1 MDWSSAR
8 VARMRRRADL
18 KTGTTCNSNCVF
30 CVIGDQLFTGDR
42 TTEDCIAELRAS
54 RATCDDVVFTGA
66 EVTIRP
72 DFFTLVRAATRLG
85 YERIQIQTNGRMF
98 AYREFCER
106 AIAAGANEF
115 SPAIHGH
122 EAQLHDGLTR
132 APGSFVQI
140 TTAMRHLAEL
150 DQRVV
155 TNTVITKQN
164 AKHLPALAR
173 LLVELGV
180 AQYQLAFPHPTGH
193 AARHF
198 RGIVPRMAEI
208 APYVHEALRIGIAA
222 GVPCMAEAM
231 PYCLMPGLEPQVG
244 ELHIPATEIV
254 YDGYVVPDY
263 ATDRMDRGKVRFPQC
278 ASCRFEPICEG
289 PWREYP
295 ATLGSDEFVPVAG
308 ARVVDTAIVLDDRF
322 ALLGTIAPEL
332 PPPAPRTGWRAVLVY
347 PQAFSP
353 ECTAEVCGV
362 RDGLAELDA
371 RGIAVVGLAPDDAA
385 TQASFAAA
393 CSLPFPLVADPQLAL
408 ATALGARAGDRGVRR
423 STYLVDPEGRI
434 AHVIVDVD
442 AGDHARQIARAH
454 DRLHAPARPLGPG
467 PELVVLRRPAERRVA
482 P

>member
-1 MDWSSAR
+1 
-8 VARMRRRADL
+8 MRRRADL

-30 CVIGDQLFTGDR
+30 CVIGDHLFTGDR

-54 RATCDDVVFTGA
+54 RATCTDVVFTGA

-72 DFFTLVRAATRLG
+72 DFFALVKAAARLG

-122 EAQLHDGLTR
+122 EAKLHDGLTR

-140 TTAMRHLAEL
+140 TAAMRHLVAL
-150 DQRVV
+150 GQRVV

-164 AKHLPALAR
+164 ARHLPALAR
-173 LLVELGV
+173 MLIDLGV

-193 AARHF
+193 AATHF
-198 RGIVPRMAEI
+198 RGVVPRMLDI
-208 APYVHEALRIGIAA
+208 APFVHEALRIGVEA

-231 PYCLMPGLEPQVG
+231 PYCAMRGHEPRVA
-244 ELHIPATEIV
+244 ELHIPPTEIV

-263 ATDRMDRGKVRFPQC
+263 ATDRMDRGKTRFPQC
-278 ASCRFEPICEG
+278 ATCRFEPICEG

-295 ATLGSDEFVPVAG
+295 AALGSDEFVPVPG
-308 ARVVDTAIVLDDRF
+308 PRVVDTAIVLDDRF
-322 ALLGTIAPEL
+322 DLLGAVAPAL
-332 PPPAPRTGWRAVLVY
+332 PVPQRGWRAICAY

-353 ECTAEVCGV
+353 DCTAELCDV
-362 RDGLAELDA
+362 RDGAVDLAR
-371 RGIAVVGLAPDDAA
+371 RGIEVVGLAPDDAA
-385 TQASFAAA
+385 TQARFAAEHR
-393 CSLPFPLVADPQLAL
+393 LGFPLVADPDLAI
-408 ATALGARAGDRGVRR
+408 ATALRARGRDGGFRR
-423 STYLVDPEGRI
+423 ATYLVDPAGRI
-434 AHVIVDVD
+434 AHVIVDVEPR
-442 AGDHARQIARAH
+442 AHARQIATAF
-454 DRLHAPARPLGPG
+454 DRLHAPPRPIGPG
-467 PELVVLRRPAERRVA
+467 PELVVIRRPAEKRAA